1 MFSISIFSIKQKY
14 YVNQSMDYQYEKDN
28 RRCGSLKQ
36 ATTQEPI
43 MTQPSR
49 VFLYAEFQV
58 SVPFSEGVWREAN
71 PAMHTVPGLR
81 SKTWLSGINTHS
93 VGGFYEFDSVQNAQD
108 YAVGMLADFAKA
120 AGASL
125 TVKLFDG
132 DVVAEA
138 SKGMASPYY
147 AT

>member
-1 MFSISIFSIKQKY
+1 MS
-14 YVNQSMDYQYEKDN
+14 
-28 RRCGSLKQ
+28 G
-36 ATTQEPI
+36 
-43 MTQPSR
+43 PSR

-58 SVPFSEGVWREAN
+58 SAPFTEAVWGEAN

-93 VGGFYEFDSVQNAQD
+93 VGGFYEFDSVANARA
-108 YAVGMLADFAKA
+108 YAEGMLAGFAKA

-138 SKGMASPYY
+138 SRGMASPFFP
-147 AT
+147 A

>member
-1 MFSISIFSIKQKY
+1 
-14 YVNQSMDYQYEKDN
+14 
-28 RRCGSLKQ
+28 
-36 ATTQEPI
+36 

-71 PAMHTVPGLR
+71 PTMHTVPGLL

-93 VGGFYEFDSVQNAQD
+93 VGGFYEFDSVQNARD
-108 YAVGMLADFAKA
+108 YAVGILADFANA

-125 TVKLFDG
+125 TVKLLDG

-138 SKGMASPYY
+138 SKDMGSPYF
-147 AT
+147 TN

>member
-1 MFSISIFSIKQKY
+1 
-14 YVNQSMDYQYEKDN
+14 
-28 RRCGSLKQ
+28 
-36 ATTQEPI
+36 

-58 SVPFSEGVWREAN
+58 SVPFSEGVWSEAN
-71 PAMHTVPGLR
+71 LAMHTVPGLR

-93 VGGFYEFDSVQNAQD
+93 VGGFYEFDSVQNAQA

-132 DVVAEA
+132 DVVAQA
-138 SKGMASPYY
+138 SKGMASPYFT
-147 AT
+147 A

>member
-1 MFSISIFSIKQKY
+1 
-14 YVNQSMDYQYEKDN
+14 
-28 RRCGSLKQ
+28 
-36 ATTQEPI
+36 

-58 SVPFSEGVWREAN
+58 SMPFSEGVWREAN

-93 VGGFYEFDSVQNAQD
+93 VGGFYEFDSVQNARA
-108 YAVGMLADFAKA
+108 YAEGMLADFAKGA
-120 AGASL
+120 DASL

-138 SKGMASPYY
+138 SRGMHSPYF
-147 AT
+147 TD

>member
-1 MFSISIFSIKQKY
+1 
-14 YVNQSMDYQYEKDN
+14 
-28 RRCGSLKQ
+28 
-36 ATTQEPI
+36 

-58 SVPFSEGVWREAN
+58 SVPFSEAVWREAN
-71 PAMHTVPGLR
+71 PAMQGVPGLR
-81 SKTWLSGINTHS
+81 SKTWLSGINTHT
-93 VGGFYEFDSVQNAQD
+93 VGGFYEFDSVQNART
-108 YAVGMLADFAKA
+108 YAEGMLADFAKA

-138 SKGMASPYY
+138 SKGMASPYF